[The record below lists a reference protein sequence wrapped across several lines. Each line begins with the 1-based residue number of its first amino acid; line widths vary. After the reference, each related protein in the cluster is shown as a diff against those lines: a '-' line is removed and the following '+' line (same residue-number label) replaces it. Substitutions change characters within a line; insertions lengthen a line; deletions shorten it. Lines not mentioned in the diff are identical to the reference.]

1 MDLYQRH
8 GRALL
13 RKAERILRSKDDA
26 QDMVHALF
34 VDLLQKGEE
43 PDLPYLYRAITNR
56 CLGFLRD
63 ESNRARLLEAHDVA
77 LFGPV
82 RTRCDDQVIGM
93 DMLLK
98 LSAAVDERTLEIVC
112 FRYLDDM
119 TQEEIA
125 VLLGL
130 SRKTIGKKLDDVR
143 EIVARLAGVEPA
155 RPDEPAAPS
164 EPGGAS

>member
-13 RKAERILRSKDDA
+13 RKAERILQSKHDA

-43 PDLPYLYRAITNR
+43 PELPYLYRAITNR

-63 ESNRARLLEAHDVA
+63 ESNRARLLEAHDDA
-77 LFGPV
+77 LRGPV
-82 RTRCDDQVIGM
+82 RTRCDEHVIGM
-93 DMLLK
+93 DMLVK
-98 LSAAVDERTLEIVC
+98 LAASLDERTLEIV
-112 FRYLDDM
+112 FYRYFDDL

-130 SRKTIGKKLDDVR
+130 SRKTIGKKLDDVQA
-143 EIVARLAGVEPA
+143 IVASLA
-155 RPDEPAAPS
+155 
-164 EPGGAS
+164 GGAS

>member
-13 RKAERILRSKDDA
+13 RKAERILQSKADA

-34 VDLLQKGEE
+34 VDLLAKGEE

-56 CLGFLRD
+56 CLGFMRD
-63 ESNRARLLEAHDVA
+63 ESNRARLLEAHDDA
-77 LFGPV
+77 LRGPV
-82 RTRCDDQVIGM
+82 RTRCDEHVIGM
-93 DMLLK
+93 DMLVK
-98 LSAAVDERTLEIVC
+98 LAAAVDERTLEIV
-112 FRYLDDM
+112 FYRYFDDL

-143 EIVARLAGVEPA
+143 EIVSSLA
-155 RPDEPAAPS
+155 
-164 EPGGAS
+164 GGAS